1 MQLTITTF
9 TDPMMGLSYE
19 CYPIFRK
26 LETHFPGNL
35 KFPVVMCCLVR
46 DVHALLDPADLP
58 HGEAY
63 AIERYNHRLARIYES
78 EEPIS
83 GMPINMAGFQL
94 FSPEHISSMPLDLA
108 YKAAE
113 LTCREKAEYF
123 LYRLRFATIVE
134 TRPTT
139 RWQELLHVAKACGL
153 NEEAFTR
160 NYTDGSAQ
168 LALDKDLA
176 LCQSLGI
183 HQLPAYQLSYG
194 DKSLLVQGLV
204 SYQGFV
210 EYISELS
217 DGRMREERV
226 SWGIE
231 TVRSFLRAHPLISPI
246 ELCEAF
252 DMEGPESVI
261 DRLHPLFA
269 SGELVLRAVA
279 RGVFIASNCVPK
291 NSPCKP

>member
-139 RWQELLHVAKACGL
+139 R
-153 NEEAFTR
+153 